1 MRGRYKKRV
10 QYEALANF
18 SNNDLTGQGRVID
31 LTVPGCQIEC
41 TQRVLRGQYLE
52 LQISLPGGTSAI
64 AVKLA
69 AVRWTKGNRFGVE
82 FIRMGRSDQEVLET
96 FMAEHAH
103 E

>member
-1 MRGRYKKRV
+1 MLKVARV
-10 QYEALANF
+10 QL
-18 SNNDLTGQGRVID
+18 ID
-31 LTVPGCQIEC
+31 WKW
-41 TQRVLRGQYLE
+41 
-52 LQISLPGGTSAI
+52 PGGTSAI

-82 FIRMGRSDQEVLET
+82 FIRMGRWDQAILET

>member
-1 MRGRYKKRV
+1 MRRRYKKRV
-10 QYEALANF
+10 QYEALAKF
-18 SNNDLTGQGRVID
+18 SNSDLTGQGRVID

-41 TQRVLRGQYLE
+41 TQRVLRGQYFD
-52 LQISLPGGTSAI
+52 LQISLPGGVSAI

-82 FIRMGRSDQEVLET
+82 FIRMGRWDQEVLES
-96 FMAEHAH
+96 FMAEHAP